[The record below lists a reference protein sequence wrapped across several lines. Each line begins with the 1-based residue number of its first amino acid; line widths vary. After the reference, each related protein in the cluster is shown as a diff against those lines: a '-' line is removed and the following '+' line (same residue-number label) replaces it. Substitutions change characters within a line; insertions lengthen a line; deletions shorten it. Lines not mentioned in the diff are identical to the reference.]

1 MERTS
6 RSAANISVIP
16 TTKAQR
22 LRMNARSQPS
32 NGNLSKRKVITKA
45 STTVTSQPTAKRS
58 SITSQT
64 GHNVQV
70 VLRLKG
76 KYGIKQSLN
85 PTVLL
90 PVQEAR
96 DKKVILTTNNYVY
109 SFDHIFYQ
117 DATQQK
123 IYDQVGKP
131 ILSEVLCGY
140 NCTIF
145 AYGQTGTGKT
155 YTMEGDLENANGKP
169 APNAGIIPRII
180 CDLFE
185 CLNGR
190 DGEHI
195 VKISMLELYNEEL
208 RDLLY
213 PGDENKTLNIYDD
226 AQNGVKVSNIHEEVI
241 ISAAH
246 GLDIVKTG
254 VKKRMTAA
262 TNCNEKSSR
271 SHCIFTI
278 NVTLQEKNDKG
289 AKVYCT
295 SKLHLVDL
303 AGSENSKASGS
314 EHLRAREA
322 ASINKSLLTLGRVI
336 NSLSDKAPHIPYRE
350 SKLTRLLK
358 DSLGGRTKT
367 SIITTIDPLSQSIE
381 DMKNTLDYG
390 SHAKNISNAPLRNG
404 IALEERHVDTL
415 VSTIIKMQDELRRAW
430 DKNGYCMPKKEHDE
444 LVIRAETAEQIAE
457 QRGEELKHEKERI
470 TEERR
475 LFEEEL
481 RTLKQ
486 QGAEEIQRLSR
497 KERESQ
503 EEIHRLS
510 VELDSLRQQL
520 LQKNKVLEDI
530 SHMATRASVKRERED
545 DGYVEEARPQKKK

>member
-1 MERTS
+1 MCARDLY
-6 RSAANISVIP
+6 SV
-16 TTKAQR
+16 KFF
-22 LRMNARSQPS
+22 
-32 NGNLSKRKVITKA
+32 ITY
-45 STTVTSQPTAKRS
+45 R
-58 SITSQT
+58 
-64 GHNVQV
+64 
-70 VLRLKG
+70 G

-246 GLDIVKTG
+246 GLDIVKAG

-262 TNCNEKSSR
+262 TNCNEKSR
-271 SHCIFTI
+271 YEQH
-278 NVTLQEKNDKG
+278 Q
-289 AKVYCT
+289 
-295 SKLHLVDL
+295 
-303 AGSENSKASGS
+303 
-314 EHLRAREA
+314 
-322 ASINKSLLTLGRVI
+322 
-336 NSLSDKAPHIPYRE
+336 
-350 SKLTRLLK
+350 
-358 DSLGGRTKT
+358 
-367 SIITTIDPLSQSIE
+367 
-381 DMKNTLDYG
+381 
-390 SHAKNISNAPLRNG
+390 
-404 IALEERHVDTL
+404 
-415 VSTIIKMQDELRRAW
+415 VSVA
-430 DKNGYCMPKKEHDE
+430 
-444 LVIRAETAEQIAE
+444 V
-457 QRGEELKHEKERI
+457 
-470 TEERR
+470 
-475 LFEEEL
+475 F
-481 RTLKQ
+481 
-486 QGAEEIQRLSR
+486 
-497 KERESQ
+497 
-503 EEIHRLS
+503 
-510 VELDSLRQQL
+510 
-520 LQKNKVLEDI
+520 
-530 SHMATRASVKRERED
+530 
-545 DGYVEEARPQKKK
+545 